1 MCRACVRGGIGNWTY
16 DEAGERA
23 AVGAE
28 ELDAERGGPL
38 RRDAAPCHEE
48 LVDVALR
55 RQPDARASRVQR
67 VVEVFIEKKER
78 KKKQPGKGR
87 V

>member
-1 MCRACVRGGIGNWTY
+1 MRGGIGNWTY
-16 DEAGERA
+16 DAAGERA

-28 ELDAERGGPL
+28 ALAAERGGPL
-38 RRDAAPCHEE
+38 RRDAAPCQEE